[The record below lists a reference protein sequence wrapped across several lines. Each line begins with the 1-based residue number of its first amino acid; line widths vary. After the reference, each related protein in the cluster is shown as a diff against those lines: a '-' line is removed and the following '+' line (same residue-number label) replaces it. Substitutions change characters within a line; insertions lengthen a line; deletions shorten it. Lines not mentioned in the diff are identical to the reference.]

1 MHAFD
6 YGLALISILVSLAL
20 AELATSLHKLMRHGA
35 TVKWDGRALIA
46 AALVV
51 LEIVRLWFGQWA
63 LHDVAYS
70 ETFSITLA
78 KLLQVLV
85 LYLLAAA
92 ALPDEAEAGCNVH
105 AFYDSNRRHKWGLF
119 ALYQLSYVLLWLF
132 VFRGGQADVGG
143 RATWLDWIRVFAPL
157 GVYAALATVRNKAL
171 DYAGPAALIV
181 FYLWL
186 YWSQTLTG

>member
-20 AELATSLHKLMRHGA
+20 AELATSLHKLLRHGR
-35 TVKWDGRALIA
+35 TVKWDGRPLLA
-46 AALVV
+46 AVLVA
-51 LEIVRLWFGQWA
+51 LEIVRLWFGQWS

-70 ETFSITLA
+70 ESFSISLA

-92 ALPDEAEAGCNVH
+92 ALPDEVEAGCDLGD
-105 AFYDSNRRHKWGLF
+105 FYDSNRRHMWGLF
-119 ALYQLSYVLLWLF
+119 AVYQLSYVLLWLF

-143 RATWLDWIRVFAPL
+143 QISWLDWVRVIAPL
-157 GVYAALATVRNKAL
+157 GVYAALATVRNKVL
-171 DYAGPAALIV
+171 DYAGPAVIIG

-186 YWSQTLTG
+186 YWGQTMTG